1 MFLAKDV
8 SPWLRNNDKTKSKT
22 FCEIARYFAECF
34 GLEESVAIVMGGLKS
49 TPIVSYASRIL
60 FPNCF
65 SLRLIDISY
74 MNGSRFLVIPFRML
88 GMEFHRNDRCLWG
101 RGEKR
106 RKAKLF
112 RSEEHTS
119 ELQS

>member
-49 TPIVSYASRIL
+49 TPIVCCASRIL

-74 MNGSRFLVIPFRML
+74 M
-88 GMEFHRNDRCLWG
+88 
-101 RGEKR
+101 
-106 RKAKLF
+106 

-119 ELQS
+119 ELQSRPHLVCRLLLEKKKI